1 MVSDARKYGELGLVA
16 MIVVLAVAIIMVV
29 GCSRS
34 SEDQVPL
41 AAVFAGWYGH
51 DAISGECVGGLG
63 STHWNDSP
71 ETGGVVYTPVLGF
84 YCSSDPKVVAWQL
97 DQMQKAGISVIFY
110 SWWGWGDGNLDGV
123 VEGHADQHINLAL
136 TEMLRQIRDSRSK
149 MKVAL
154 IVEPFTVTQG
164 GVQHLTEF
172 QGRLVLDY
180 VWERYYE
187 QYPDQ
192 VFQWQGSPLLVTFD
206 PMVLP
211 NDGRYTIKR
220 WTGRPKDRDTI
231 EEGWQWFFA
240 PPQGV
245 IEGMSDDGVVFVYPR
260 FDETYLAQG
269 GAAYITWSPR
279 IVDPCLQDGAYERQ
293 WQELTQ
299 NRTKVHLIVLY
310 SWNLYGE
317 QAHIEPSYGKP
328 APVGHDYVAKTRKY
342 YDQFLD
348 AGIATS
354 RHPGTGDVIKRIP
367 PSWYP
372 SSDISWR
379 VYCRKP
385 CILWDLPLCGR

>member
-16 MIVVLAVAIIMVV
+16 MIVVLAVAIITVV
-29 GCSRS
+29 GCSRNS
-34 SEDQVPL
+34 KDQVPL

-154 IVEPFTVTQG
+154 IVEPFTVTPG
-164 GVQHLTEF
+164 GVQHLTES

-220 WTGRPKDRDTI
+220 WTGRPKDRVTI

-269 GAAYITWSPR
+269 GAAYITWPPR
-279 IVDPCLQDGAYERQ
+279 RVDPCLQDGAYERQ

-299 NRTKVHLIVLY
+299 NRTKVQLIVLY

-328 APVGHDYVAKTRKY
+328 APVGHEYVAKTRKY
-342 YDQFLD
+342 YDQFLE
-348 AGIATS
+348 AG
-354 RHPGTGDVIKRIP
+354 R
-367 PSWYP
+367 
-372 SSDISWR
+372 
-379 VYCRKP
+379 
-385 CILWDLPLCGR
+385 